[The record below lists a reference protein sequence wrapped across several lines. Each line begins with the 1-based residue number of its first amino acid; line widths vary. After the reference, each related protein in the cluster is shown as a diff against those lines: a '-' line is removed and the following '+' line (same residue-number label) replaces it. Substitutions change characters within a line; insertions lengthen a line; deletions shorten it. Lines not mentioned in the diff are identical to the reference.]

1 MNTKILQS
9 LLLFVILIIMLCC
22 VYNTEKFR
30 NKKIS
35 LKHLYARAYGNNM
48 SLDQIINQY
57 SKIRDMYKSKFNL
70 RKYYYVI

>member
-1 MNTKILQS
+1 MNTTILQTI
-9 LLLFVILIIMLCC
+9 LLLIILISIGYSI
-22 VYNTEKFR
+22 YNTEKFR

-35 LKHLYARAYGNNM
+35 FQHLYARAYGNNM
-48 SLDQIINQY
+48 SMDQIINQY